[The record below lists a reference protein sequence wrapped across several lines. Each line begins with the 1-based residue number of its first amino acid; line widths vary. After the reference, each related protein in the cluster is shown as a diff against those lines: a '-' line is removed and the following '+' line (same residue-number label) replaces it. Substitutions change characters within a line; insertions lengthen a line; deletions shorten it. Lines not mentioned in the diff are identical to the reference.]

1 MLRYVDSLRE
11 MDERREGLDFEIHD
25 ILEDINPQASFD
37 GKEGT
42 TLDQFAPDSKVNIL
56 IQKVQQRQD
65 EIEKQK
71 SKLIQIM
78 DAERKSIKNR

>member
-1 MLRYVDSLRE
+1 MLRYVDALRE

-42 TLDQFAPDSKVNIL
+42 TPDQSAPDSKVSIL
-56 IQKVQQRQD
+56 I
-65 EIEKQK
+65 
-71 SKLIQIM
+71 
-78 DAERKSIKNR
+78 